1 MRKVMKNLF
10 VFTLVLAIIVSNS
23 MTAFATENT
32 GKNPEMVTCAE
43 LGCTEEVHLE
53 GCEFY
58 VEPKDTQEEVD
69 EEDKEA
75 DGTEE
80 TTTPAP
86 ETDAN
91 NGVAAVSEDGED
103 VAYVAKIGET
113 SYETFE
119 AALTAASD
127 MTGDVTVEIYDKVT
141 LNSSLSGSYNSIKFA
156 GKNSDAEIYLEVQGY
171 ITASGKKVAFE
182 ELILSKSA
190 GGFIGNA
197 GFMNVAFGVYD
208 VSEVTY
214 TDCTFENGAY
224 ASAGEVTFT
233 GCTFKHSHDKYGLWA
248 YGNVDVK
255 VDGCT
260 FADYRGIKMYAE
272 GAAKTVDLTVENT
285 DFTAVTDKP
294 AIVLTYGESV
304 TLANNTYSSTGTF
317 ELDLDGAPNG
327 TAVTSDVAPTCK
339 NDNGA
344 CGVLVD
350 GKIYT
355 TVAQAAEAAT
365 SGSTV
370 TLLHESTETVEFTEG
385 VTLDKNGFTADNV
398 TVDNETPAEYVAE
411 IGDDKYETLQAAID
425 AAQTT
430 GGEVTITLLD
440 NVTEN
445 VTIDEKVGHYLTIDG
460 ADKTVNGKI
469 TINPLSDTNDNRR
482 ITIQNIKFVNT
493 ADTGVD
499 FITANQ
505 TNHYP
510 RLSVLN
516 CDFTGNGKDTDVAIR
531 TKSAYDLIIK
541 DCTGTGL
548 HSFLQNTAGVKV
560 TVRNVT
566 VTDSKGGLAMG
577 TAQNVEVRGCNLT
590 TDTYGI
596 RLDAV
601 LDTSATLNGNVVNA
615 YIPVSVR
622 KATAAE
628 YKLTLSGSASSYT
641 ATNTDG
647 KWMAICG
654 TEYEE
659 NVALNP
665 ATGNVKLTWN
675 TDVLDESGVYG
686 AYEWPIEVVYSDGYT
701 RGFDSLASA
710 MSHGYSGSDEKTII
724 VHEDITESMSSLE
737 GNITTDNPNGVTIK
751 NTIVG
756 EWIYCGENF
765 TIGKGVT
772 YDATGASSGLFVYAE
787 DAVINGTV
795 LTDCYYQRYADTKLT
810 INEPGSMTVK
820 TETFILRYT
829 DGDGEAGIYI
839 VGDNNDETVGL
850 DAAVIYFYQGC
861 INAKD
866 ADIKVG
872 TYWQT
877 NTTDGT
883 GSANLILDNSNMTV
897 TVSEHNMKATGNS
910 TVTLINGSNV
920 NAAKGYEGVAAAVDE
935 TSTFT
940 KGTEKKPVFVAKVG
954 VMQYATLQDAIK
966 AAEGETITVLSDV
979 TLSDSDTIIISDKQ
993 VLDLNGKTLNGNIVV
1008 AESGDV
1014 TIKNGS
1020 IVNKDSE
1027 VSAIETVGTLTLEDV
1042 DITSAR
1048 HAVRVEGGTTTI
1060 NSGRYKVYG
1069 TAGMT
1074 THALNAG
1081 GGSSEAKVIING
1093 GVFVGPA
1100 DTEADSGAA
1109 INVQNMATVEIKDGA
1124 FIGGKNQT
1132 LASAGTLT
1140 VYGGCFDQE
1149 VPAEYLA
1156 EGKACVKGTYT
1167 YEGDAYPYAVKAFPS
1182 AGDGSGSSDKDSD
1195 DKEESKEPVEVHY
1208 AKTAA
1213 QTTSAKTG
1221 DASNAMLWICIMGVA
1236 LITVVT
1242 VFAIRKKSEK

>member
-43 LGCTEEVHLE
+43 LGCIEEVHLE

-430 GGEVTITLLD
+430 GGDVTITLLD

-469 TINPLSDTNDNRR
+469 TINPLSDTNDNRK

-710 MSHGYSGSDEKTII
+710 MSHGYSGSDEKTI
-724 VHEDITESMSSLE
+724 
-737 GNITTDNPNGVTIK
+737 
-751 NTIVG
+751 
-756 EWIYCGENF
+756 
-765 TIGKGVT
+765 
-772 YDATGASSGLFVYAE
+772 
-787 DAVINGTV
+787 
-795 LTDCYYQRYADTKLT
+795 
-810 INEPGSMTVK
+810 
-820 TETFILRYT
+820 
-829 DGDGEAGIYI
+829 
-839 VGDNNDETVGL
+839 
-850 DAAVIYFYQGC
+850 
-861 INAKD
+861 
-866 ADIKVG
+866 
-872 TYWQT
+872 
-877 NTTDGT
+877 
-883 GSANLILDNSNMTV
+883 
-897 TVSEHNMKATGNS
+897 
-910 TVTLINGSNV
+910 
-920 NAAKGYEGVAAAVDE
+920 
-935 TSTFT
+935 
-940 KGTEKKPVFVAKVG
+940 
-954 VMQYATLQDAIK
+954 
-966 AAEGETITVLSDV
+966 TVLSDV
-979 TLSDSDTIIISDKQ
+979 TLSDTITISDKQ

-1109 INVQNMATVEIKDGA
+1109 INVQNMVTVEIKDGA

-1182 AGDGSGSSDKDSD
+1182 AGDGSGSSDKNSADKD
-1195 DKEESKEPVEVHY
+1195 DSKEPVEVHY

>member
-32 GKNPEMVTCAE
+32 GENPEMVTCAE

-190 GGFIGNA
+190 GGFIDNA

-411 IGDDKYETLQAAID
+411 IGDDKYEALQAAID

-469 TINPLSDTNDNRR
+469 TINPLSDTNDNRK

-710 MSHGYSGSDEKTII
+710 MSHGYSGSDEKTI
-724 VHEDITESMSSLE
+724 
-737 GNITTDNPNGVTIK
+737 
-751 NTIVG
+751 
-756 EWIYCGENF
+756 
-765 TIGKGVT
+765 
-772 YDATGASSGLFVYAE
+772 
-787 DAVINGTV
+787 
-795 LTDCYYQRYADTKLT
+795 
-810 INEPGSMTVK
+810 
-820 TETFILRYT
+820 
-829 DGDGEAGIYI
+829 
-839 VGDNNDETVGL
+839 
-850 DAAVIYFYQGC
+850 
-861 INAKD
+861 
-866 ADIKVG
+866 
-872 TYWQT
+872 
-877 NTTDGT
+877 
-883 GSANLILDNSNMTV
+883 
-897 TVSEHNMKATGNS
+897 
-910 TVTLINGSNV
+910 
-920 NAAKGYEGVAAAVDE
+920 
-935 TSTFT
+935 
-940 KGTEKKPVFVAKVG
+940 
-954 VMQYATLQDAIK
+954 
-966 AAEGETITVLSDV
+966 TVLSDV
-979 TLSDSDTIIISDKQ
+979 TLSDTITISDKQ

-1182 AGDGSGSSDKDSD
+1182 AGDGSGSSDKNSADKD
-1195 DKEESKEPVEVHY
+1195 DSKEPIEVHY

>member
-43 LGCTEEVHLE
+43 LGCIEEVHLE

-430 GGEVTITLLD
+430 GGDVTITLLD

-469 TINPLSDTNDNRR
+469 TINPLSDTNDNRK

-710 MSHGYSGSDEKTII
+710 MSHGYSGSDEKTI
-724 VHEDITESMSSLE
+724 
-737 GNITTDNPNGVTIK
+737 
-751 NTIVG
+751 
-756 EWIYCGENF
+756 
-765 TIGKGVT
+765 
-772 YDATGASSGLFVYAE
+772 
-787 DAVINGTV
+787 
-795 LTDCYYQRYADTKLT
+795 
-810 INEPGSMTVK
+810 
-820 TETFILRYT
+820 
-829 DGDGEAGIYI
+829 
-839 VGDNNDETVGL
+839 
-850 DAAVIYFYQGC
+850 
-861 INAKD
+861 
-866 ADIKVG
+866 
-872 TYWQT
+872 
-877 NTTDGT
+877 
-883 GSANLILDNSNMTV
+883 
-897 TVSEHNMKATGNS
+897 
-910 TVTLINGSNV
+910 
-920 NAAKGYEGVAAAVDE
+920 
-935 TSTFT
+935 
-940 KGTEKKPVFVAKVG
+940 
-954 VMQYATLQDAIK
+954 
-966 AAEGETITVLSDV
+966 TVLSDV
-979 TLSDSDTIIISDKQ
+979 TLSDTITISDKQ

-1020 IVNKDSE
+1020 IDNKDSE

-1109 INVQNMATVEIKDGA
+1109 INVQNMVTVEIKDGA

-1182 AGDGSGSSDKDSD
+1182 AGDGSGSSDKNSADKD
-1195 DKEESKEPVEVHY
+1195 DSKEPVEVHY